1 MIVCIYIGVYIC
13 MYIYMNVSE
22 TFQID
27 SIVTEKKL
35 APYTA

>member
-1 MIVCIYIGVYIC
+1 

-27 SIVTEKKL
+27 SIVTEKKKIIIKKL